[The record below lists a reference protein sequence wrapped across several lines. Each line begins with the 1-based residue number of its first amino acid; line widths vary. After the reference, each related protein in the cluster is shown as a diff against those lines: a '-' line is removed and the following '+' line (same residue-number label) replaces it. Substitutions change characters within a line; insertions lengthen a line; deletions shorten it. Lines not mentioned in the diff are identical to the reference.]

1 MSEDGDDAARM
12 RALTEDLLRR
22 EKSVRLRSIVSDLD
36 HIVHGET
43 DALVVRPDDVWSWLG
58 ALNDIRLGLA
68 GELDLSDD
76 SDAQRIE
83 ELAMREPTGERS
95 QAVAAIYML
104 VTWWQDSLLEAV
116 NNSQ

>member
-12 RALTEDLLRR
+12 RALTEDLLRS

-43 DALVVRPDDVWSWLG
+43 NTLVVRPGDVWSWLG

-68 GELDLSDD
+68 GELDLSDQG
-76 SDAQRIE
+76 DAERIE
-83 ELAMREPTGERS
+83 KLAMSEATGDRA
-95 QAVAAIYML
+95 QTVAAIYIL
-104 VTWWQDSLLEAV
+104 ITWWQDSLLEAV
-116 NNSQ
+116 NNTH